1 MAERTVPPGRSDRD
15 GRPGRTNDKTPQPS
29 TPTHRPRIGVLRWVP
44 TEARAAIL
52 AGLAASIVFTAGAWW
67 LRGHVH
73 DETLRQT
80 AQLAAVQARTTA
92 ATEATTDQTHIYEQ
106 GFWPKIEVD
115 DSGRQHPAVGIAV
128 TLDGLAELL
137 PPAPPDAD
145 STWTR
150 TVTLSAE
157 RTRRLAQ
164 RWPAQIEPVL
174 PKGNDPAAETVRE
187 QVRARIDRLLH
198 RDVTAVA
205 ARYTLPDHRCTDP
218 ADAPGRCRRTV
229 YHLVPPDDAD
239 AAVATLDVPLKAGVP
254 AAALIVAATAWI
266 TTRRSLRPVE
276 AIRAQVADITDTT
289 DLDRRVPV
297 PVARDRIRAL
307 AETTNTTLN
316 HLEEAAER
324 QRRFVADASHELRS
338 PLTALHTQLEIALAH
353 PEHLTDAVHDALR
366 ATVRLRRITDDLL
379 YLARPDTPGPKD
391 IVDLVEIAQELA
403 HEYSYRGHPVVLGPF
418 PEEAPARGDALQL
431 HRLLRNLLDNA
442 HRHATDR
449 VTLTV
454 TPRGHG
460 WDISVHNDGAPLA
473 PEDLERVFERFTRLD
488 EARDRDTG
496 GSGLGLAIAR
506 DIAHR
511 HHGTL
516 TARTHH
522 PHPGTTFTLHL
533 PAVHD
538 AG

>member
-1 MAERTVPPGRSDRD
+1 MTEQAVPPGHE
-15 GRPGRTNDKTPQPS
+15 GRTGRTGR
-29 TPTHRPRIGVLRWVP
+29 TAERRPRTGVLRWVP
-44 TEARAAIL
+44 TEIRAAVV
-52 AGLAASIVFTAGAWW
+52 AGLAACVVFTAGVWW

-73 DETLRQT
+73 DETLEQT
-80 AQLAAVQARTTA
+80 ARLAAVQARTTA
-92 ATEATTDQTHIYEQ
+92 ATEPTAEQ
-106 GFWPKIEVD
+106 SHVFERGFWPKIEID
-115 DSGRQHPAVGIAV
+115 DSGRVHPAPGIAV

-137 PPAPPDAD
+137 PPAPPDAGPD
-145 STWTR
+145 WTR
-150 TVTLSAE
+150 TVTVSAG
-157 RTRRLAQ
+157 RTRGLAQ
-164 RWPAQIEPVL
+164 RWRAQLEAAL
-174 PKGNDPAAETVRE
+174 PQGDDAAAANT
-187 QVRARIDRLLH
+187 RAQARLRIDRLLH

-205 ARYTLPDHRCTDP
+205 ARYTLPAHRCTDP

-239 AAVATLDVPLKAGVP
+239 AAVASLDTPLKAGVP

-266 TTRRSLRPVE
+266 TTRRSLGPVE

-289 DLDRRVPV
+289 DLHRRVPV

-307 AETTNTTLN
+307 AETTNSTLN

-338 PLTALHTQLEIALAH
+338 PITALHTQLEVALAH
-353 PEHLTDAVHDALR
+353 PEHLTDAVQDALK
-366 ATVRLRRITDDLL
+366 ATDRLRRVTDDLL
-379 YLARPDTPGPKD
+379 YLARPSTQEPRDV
-391 IVDLVEIAQELA
+391 VDLVEIAHELA
-403 HEYSYRGHPVVLGPF
+403 HEYGHRGLPVVLGPF
-418 PEEAPARGDALQL
+418 PEEAPVRGDALQL

-442 HRHATDR
+442 HRHAADR
-449 VTLTV
+449 VTLTI
-454 TPRGHG
+454 TPHAHG

-473 PEDLERVFERFTRLD
+473 PQDLERVFERFTRLD
-488 EARDRDTG
+488 EARARDTG

-516 TARTHH
+516 TAHTNH

-533 PAVHD
+533 PETKATP
-538 AG
+538 